1 MKSNTLANK
10 NFHLPLPADMYARLR
25 DASSR
30 LGAPATELAR
40 EAIAE
45 WLREEKRRVLRAG
58 LAAFVD
64 IHAGT
69 EWDLDPAVEAAGIES
84 ISRLPAWDSGVT
96 ARRAV
101 RGISSAGAHSK
112 THSKTRRAKTA

>member
-1 MKSNTLANK
+1 MKSAASVNK
-10 NFHLPLPADMYARLR
+10 NFHLPMPADLYARLR

-45 WLREEKRRVLRAG
+45 WLREEKRRALRAD

-64 IHAGT
+64 THAGT
-69 EWDLDPAVEAAGIES
+69 EWDLDPALEAAGLES
-84 ISRLPAWDSGVT
+84 VSRLPAWDSGATTRRGARVIPNT
-96 ARRAV
+96 A
-101 RGISSAGAHSK
+101 AHAK
-112 THSKTRRAKTA
+112 LRNKTRRAQTA

>member
-10 NFHLPLPADMYARLR
+10 NFHLPLPADLYSRLR

-45 WLREEKRRVLRAG
+45 WLREEKRRALRAD

-64 IHAGT
+64 AHAGT
-69 EWDLDPAVEAAGIES
+69 EWDRDPMLEAAGLEAV
-84 ISRLPAWDSGVT
+84 SRLPAWNSGAT
-96 ARRAV
+96 PRPAV
-101 RGISSAGAHSK
+101 RVITSNAAHSK
-112 THSKTRRAKTA
+112 TRGKSRHAKTA